1 MRYTLLLLIFCATQ
15 LHSQEA
21 RYTREDSIKVCRML
35 DKLEKCSDKKTSE
48 LLVSAG
54 TLFLGTPY
62 AGGTLDKY
70 KEEKPTIDI
79 GEVDCTTFVEQSL
92 ALAMTI
98 RQGKKDFGTFCDNL
112 RTLRYRNGICDS
124 YSDRLHYFSQWT
136 KEGEKNGI
144 LKEVSGKEFSARQRL
159 DLCFMS
165 RNPDKYMQL
174 KQDSALTAAIARHE
188 RPFRGTT
195 IPYLPKALLG
205 RSKKQLPVHDGDIIA
220 LVTDIKGLD
229 VTHMGIAIW
238 KKGRLHMMHASY
250 KEKRVILDTLSLHDY
265 LAPRKS
271 APGIRVLRVKK

>member
-1 MRYTLLLLIFCATQ
+1 MRYALLFLTLFATR
-15 LHSQEA
+15 LCGQEIC
-21 RYTREDSIKVCRML
+21 YTPTDSAKICNML
-35 DKLEKCSDKKTSE
+35 AQLEKSRNKKSAQ
-48 LLVSAG
+48 LLVDAG
-54 TLFLGTPY
+54 TMLLGTPY
-62 AGGTLDKY
+62 VAGTLDR
-70 KEEKPTIDI
+70 EKDEKLTINI
-79 GEVDCTTFVEQSL
+79 SEVDCTTFVEQSL

-188 RPFRGTT
+188 RPFSGTT

-238 KKGRLHMMHASY
+238 KKGHLHMMHASY

-271 APGIRVLRVKK
+271 APGIRVVRVKK